1 MVHCLCTPESGNV
14 GFWTTLLDAEVSH
27 KSLVALL
34 YCLTERSKQVG
45 VALEHSMALPSA
57 LVLIGGTC
65 VLYHAYIVSCVSV
78 SVAPII
84 VSAILAKNIGIDYWQ
99 YMY

>member
-1 MVHCLCTPESGNV
+1 MVHCLCIPESFDV

-57 LVLIGGTC
+57 SVLIGG
-65 VLYHAYIVSCVSV
+65 IVPC
-78 SVAPII
+78 
-84 VSAILAKNIGIDYWQ
+84 LHCRLCQ
-99 YMY
+99 C